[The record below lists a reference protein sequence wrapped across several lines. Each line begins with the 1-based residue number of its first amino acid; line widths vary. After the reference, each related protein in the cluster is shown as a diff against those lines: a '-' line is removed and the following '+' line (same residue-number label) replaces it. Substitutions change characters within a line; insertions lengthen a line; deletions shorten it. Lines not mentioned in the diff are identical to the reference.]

1 MAKHKKKKAS
11 PRCSKNKPRNRA
23 RTYAQYLVDH
33 FHAWEEEIFARRDQD
48 RDDWLAEE
56 VQA

>member
-1 MAKHKKKKAS
+1 MAKNKKKAS
-11 PRCSKNKPRNRA
+11 SRCSKSKPRARA